1 MSSIFDSKLTE
12 KKVENFDWTTF
23 FTVVALTVFGILSIY
38 SATSTFS
45 DSLFTKQVISASLG
59 LVVMLSVAFS
69 PHKKLKSL
77 SYWVYGISLLMLV
90 LVLFIGVRINGTMGW
105 IRLGGFNLQ
114 PAEFA
119 KLGLLMALSNY
130 LSEKGR
136 SINKIDV
143 LGRTFMML
151 LPMLALVM
159 MQPDVGSAS
168 VLMAI
173 FIGILFWTGFNS
185 IILLVVVVAPIILIA
200 SLSDSVIYLVAAAIF
215 SVAVFIMR
223 GNLPLKII
231 AAAVLF
237 SIGLAGPIVYKSLAP
252 HQQARIDTFLDPSSD
267 PRGAGYNVM
276 QSKLAVGSGGI
287 TGKGFQ
293 EGTLTQLRYI
303 PEQWTDFIYSVPTE
317 EFGFIGG
324 ASVIILFI
332 VLILRSMKLAIENDY
347 TYFKILCFGIGVIF
361 LYHILINIG
370 MVIGMMPVMGIPLPF
385 MSYGGTSLLFNM
397 VLIGLLL
404 NANRTQKIL

>member
-1 MSSIFDSKLTE
+1 MASPFDSRLTE

-23 FTVVALTVFGILSIY
+23 FTVVTLTVFGILSIY

-59 LVVMLSVAFS
+59 LVVMLSVAFF

-77 SYWVYGISLLMLV
+77 SYWVYGLSLLMLV

-119 KLGLLMALSNY
+119 KLGLLMALSSY

-136 SINKIDV
+136 SINKINI
-143 LGRTFMML
+143 LGRSVLLL
-151 LPMLALVM
+151 LPMVALVM

-168 VLMAI
+168 VLLAI

-185 IILLVVVVAPIILIA
+185 IILLVVIVAPIILIA
-200 SLSDSVIYLVAAAIF
+200 SLSNSVIYLVAAGVF
-215 SVAVFIMR
+215 SIAVFIMK

-231 AAAVLF
+231 AAAALF
-237 SIGLAGPIVYKSLAP
+237 AVGLAGPIVYKSMAP
-252 HQQARIDTFLDPSSD
+252 HQQARIDSFLDPASD

-317 EFGFIGG
+317 EFGFVGG
-324 ASVIILFI
+324 ASIIILFM
-332 VLILRSMKLAIENDY
+332 VLILRSMKLAIENDFI
-347 TYFKILCFGIGVIF
+347 YFKILCFGIGVIF

-397 VLIGLLL
+397 ILVGLLL

>member
-1 MSSIFDSKLTE
+1 LSSIFDSKLTE

>member
-1 MSSIFDSKLTE
+1 MFDSKLTE

-59 LVVMLSVAFS
+59 LVVMLSVAFF

-77 SYWVYGISLLMLV
+77 SYIVYGLSLLMLV

-119 KLGLLMALSNY
+119 KLGLLMALSSY

-136 SINKIDV
+136 SINKIDI
-143 LGRTFMML
+143 LGRSFMLL
-151 LPMLALVM
+151 LPMLVLVM

-200 SLSDSVIYLVAAAIF
+200 SLSDSVVYLVAAGTF
-215 SVAVFIMR
+215 SIAVLVMK
-223 GNLPLKII
+223 GGLPLKIVAV
-231 AAAVLF
+231 AALF
-237 SIGLAGPIVYKSLAP
+237 AIGLAGPVVYKGLAP
-252 HQQARIDTFLDPSSD
+252 HQQARIDTFLDPASD

-324 ASVIILFI
+324 ASVIVLFM

-347 TYFKILCFGIGVIF
+347 TYFKILCFGIGDIF

>member
-59 LVVMLSVAFS
+59 LAVMLSVAFF

-143 LGRTFMML
+143 LGRTFMLL

-215 SVAVFIMR
+215 SVAVFIMK